1 MGRGHPL
8 VKPRTFCYP
17 WANLKEEV
25 MSEKERV
32 KRQILRALKR
42 RPMSFWELINYQD
55 SHLVTFFEVVKE
67 LLEEGVIAQEDKVL
81 KLKKDVALHPLED
94 TTCSRCGQGVE
105 IKGFFE
111 EIYRKFLEISGKR
124 PLPTSDYD
132 QGFIRPVDTV
142 KRVAYLYQR
151 GDLEESEI
159 FVLGDDDL
167 FSVVA
172 TLTRMPKRVVVVEI
186 DKRLNDFLRSY
197 AEKEK
202 ITNLEVYDYNVIE
215 ELPKEFHK
223 KFDVFVTD
231 PVETKKGLKL
241 FVGRCLEALKG
252 PGAAGYMGFT
262 HREASLRK
270 WFEFEKFMLNAGLV
284 VTDILRDF
292 TTYPERENRWEDFYR
307 TYEIMKK
314 MELPLPE
321 VDWYKSCLVRFEV
334 IEGPTL
340 PPFEKPRDLKELYFD
355 DESWATPLP
364 SFMEKEE
371 VT

>member
-1 MGRGHPL
+1 
-8 VKPRTFCYP
+8 
-17 WANLKEEV
+17 
-25 MSEKERV
+25 MSEKERI
-32 KRQILRALKR
+32 KKQIFRALKL

-55 SHLVTFFEVVKE
+55 AHLVAFFEVVKE
-67 LLEEGVIAQEDKVL
+67 LLDEGIIRQEG
-81 KLKKDVALHPLED
+81 KLLALAKDIDIHPLEG

-105 IKGFFE
+105 IKGLFQE
-111 EIYRKFLEISGKR
+111 VYEKFLKICETR

-132 QGFIRPVDTV
+132 QGFIRPLDTL

-151 GDLEESEI
+151 GDLEGAEI
-159 FVLGDDDL
+159 FILGDDDL
-167 FSVVA
+167 FSVAA
-172 TLTRMPKRVVVVEI
+172 TLTRFPKRVVVVEI
-186 DKRLNDFLRSY
+186 DERLNEFLRNY
-197 AEKEK
+197 AKREG
-202 ITNLEVYDYNVIE
+202 IDNLEVYDYNVID
-215 ELPKEFHK
+215 ELPAEFQR

-270 WFEFEKFMLNAGLV
+270 WFDFERFILQAGLV
-284 VTDILRDF
+284 ITDILRDF

-321 VDWYKSCLVRFEV
+321 VDWYKSCFVRFEV
-334 IEGPTL
+334 IEGPSL
-340 PPFEKPRDLKELYFD
+340 PPFEKPKDLRELYFD

-364 SFMEKEE
+364 SFLEEKA
-371 VT
+371 